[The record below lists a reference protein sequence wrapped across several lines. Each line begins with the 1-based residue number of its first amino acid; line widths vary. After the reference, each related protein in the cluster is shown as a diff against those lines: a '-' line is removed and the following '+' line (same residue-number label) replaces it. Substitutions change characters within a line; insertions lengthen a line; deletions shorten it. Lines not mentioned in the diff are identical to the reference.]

1 MQNVHSGSPE
11 TYRGISKAKRKINKI
26 QRKELSSNLKYSTP
40 TIPKNHTLTCI
51 IGNETNFL
59 RLLTFKSS

>member
-40 TIPKNHTLTCI
+40 TIPKNHTLI
-51 IGNETNFL
+51 IDNETNFL

>member
-26 QRKELSSNLKYSTP
+26 QRKELSSNLKYRTP
-40 TIPKNHTLTCI
+40 TIPKNHTLI

>member
-40 TIPKNHTLTCI
+40 TIPKNHTHL
-51 IGNETNFL
+51 
-59 RLLTFKSS
+59 S

>member
-11 TYRGISKAKRKINKI
+11 THRGISKAKRKINKI

-40 TIPKNHTLTCI
+40 TIPKNHTLI

>member
-11 TYRGISKAKRKINKI
+11 TYRGISKAKRNINKI

-40 TIPKNHTLTCI
+40 TIPKNHTLI

>member
-26 QRKELSSNLKYSTP
+26 QRKELSSNLKYSIP
-40 TIPKNHTLTCI
+40 TIPKNHTLI

>member
-40 TIPKNHTLTCI
+40 TISKNHTLI

>member
-26 QRKELSSNLKYSTP
+26 QRKELSSNLKYNTP
-40 TIPKNHTLTCI
+40 TIPKNHTLI